1 MRAGVFFE
9 KGDQIRLLV
18 YSTHMMITLPNP
30 RDKFFDNS
38 LRLIMDILKK
48 EKIVVTRIGYIS
60 TFMLGVQEANLF
72 KNNAFD
78 DNEILLSDEYQL
90 SYYKLVNINNMKVN
104 CWKRYMTEAE
114 NLLQLFLMMKKESA
128 MILWAQKDSTVR
140 DLIRHHLEINTHMIL
155 TEVLDF
161 PNLMIFLTFLTHS
174 LQIWV
179 WVEWEQI
186 LFHHHQEN
194 LQEDRLRS
202 LILRPR

>member
-1 MRAGVFFE
+1 MENNIQIGLFFDHGYYFDSLVFAGKLKTEIKELGEGMALPYSEEKNGPLIFFE

-114 NLLQLFLMMKKESA
+114 KFMVSYDLNTLKEEE
-128 MILWAQKDSTVR
+128 QKITYDFI
-140 DLIRHHLEINTHMIL
+140 DKFIINCDKYI
-155 TEVLDF
+155 
-161 PNLMIFLTFLTHS
+161 
-174 LQIWV
+174 
-179 WVEWEQI
+179 EQSGVVK
-186 LFHHHQEN
+186 LK
-194 LQEDRLRS
+194 
-202 LILRPR
+202 